1 MMNDELNNR
10 GGVAE
15 AVAAPKDEFIYQNGV
30 DGMTNEVDSAAV
42 EENVAVEGTIETPA
56 ETIVR
61 LEAEL
66 AAAQAQAAE
75 DIDRM
80 QRTAADFQNTRKRQ
94 ERLLHES
101 LERAT
106 ERLLVALLPVVDDF
120 NLAFQNLPDTLKQEE
135 AAWLDGF
142 RRIHTKLTG
151 ILIDEGVTPV
161 EMDGPFDPNRHEAVT
176 HEPSEEVESGH
187 IIATLRPGYVN
198 KERVLRPALVRVAQ

>member
-1 MMNDELNNR
+1 MNDELNNR

-75 DIDRM
+75 AIDRM

>member
-1 MMNDELNNR
+1 MMNDELNNQ
-10 GGVAE
+10 GGAAE
-15 AVAAPKDEFIYQNGV
+15 AVAAPEDESIHQNGV
-30 DGMTNEVDSAAV
+30 DGMTNAVDSATVDETA
-42 EENVAVEGTIETPA
+42 AVEGTIETPA
-56 ETIVR
+56 ETIAR

-75 DIDRM
+75 AIDRM
-80 QRTAADFQNTRKRQ
+80 QRTAADFQNTRRRQ
-94 ERLLHES
+94 ERLLQES
-101 LERAT
+101 LDRAT

-142 RRIHTKLTG
+142 RRIHNKLSG
-151 ILIDEGVTPV
+151 ILSDEGVTAIAP
-161 EMDGPFDPNRHEAVT
+161 DGPFDPNRHEAVT
-176 HEPSEEVESGH
+176 HEPSEQVESGH